1 MKTPTRRRSGFA
13 LLAAIM
19 VMALLAIISIAVLTS
34 AGASRRRAIRVTRGE
49 VREGC
54 AYAGLNYARNFFSRN
69 FANWNTY
76 LATPNPYNP
85 NYGFNQ
91 TTSWASPAGTV
102 VNRANLIAAAT
113 GPTAPLAVDLDA
125 DADPDVYIFIRDNMD
140 EFDPAPPNF
149 SVDNDQNVIVGAIC
163 ISNTMQP
170 RREDDHQL
178 DPDFLVM
185 EAMLSYNQQGSTYG
199 GQATGGA
206 SGTGNLN

>member
-1 MKTPTRRRSGFA
+1 
-13 LLAAIM
+13 M

-34 AGASRRRAIRVTRGE
+34 AGASRRRAIRITRNE

-69 FANWNTY
+69 FTNWNTY
-76 LATPNPYNP
+76 LAAQNPYNP
-85 NYGFNQ
+85 NFANGQPN
-91 TTSWASPAGTV
+91 SWASNAAGTAV
-102 VNRANLIAAAT
+102 VRANLIAAAT
-113 GPTAPLAVDLDA
+113 GPTAPLAVDLDG
-125 DADPDVYIFIRDNMD
+125 DADPDVYIFIRDNLD
-140 EFDPAPPNF
+140 EFDPAPANF
-149 SVDNDQNVIVGAIC
+149 AVDNDQNVIVGAIC